1 MRLADGQPM
10 PNAAELASR
19 TATAPTLKPSD
30 FQRLQQLAYQK
41 FGFDLREGKEDM
53 VSARLSS
60 RVRELGFGTFSGYLD
75 HVTSSAGSQDFVE
88 MVDLLTTNFTSFF
101 REIAHFQF
109 LEKFLASPRAR
120 QKPVRL
126 WSAACSSG
134 EEPYSLAIACLE
146 AGVPDFRIVATDI
159 SSRILQKAK
168 SGTYPSDRLSGISP
182 EQKHRYFLCGHG
194 KSEGLCRVKPGLK
207 DAIDFQS
214 VNLVQPYSH
223 PTTFSMIWCR
233 NVMIYFDKPTQER
246 VVNTLASW
254 LEPEG
259 YLLIGHSEA
268 LNGIAHPLRYIQPA
282 IYQK

>member
-1 MRLADGQPM
+1 MH
-10 PNAAELASR
+10 NAPQSAGR
-19 TATAPTLKPSD
+19 TSVIPALKPGD

-53 VSARLSS
+53 VAARLNN
-60 RVRELGFGTFSGYLD
+60 RVRELGFSTFSGYLD
-75 HVTSSAGSQDFVE
+75 HVTSNAGSQDFVE

-109 LEKFLASPRAR
+109 LDKFLASTRAR

-134 EEPYSLAIACLE
+134 EEPYSLAIAALE
-146 AGVPDFRIVATDI
+146 SGVPDVRILATDI

-168 SGTYPSDRLSGISP
+168 SGTYSLDRLSGISS
-182 EQKHRYFLCGHG
+182 ERQHRYFLRGHG
-194 KSEGLCRVKPGLK
+194 KSEGFCRVKPELRNL
-207 DAIDFQS
+207 IDFQS
-214 VNLVQPYSH
+214 LNLVQPYSH
-223 PTTFSMIWCR
+223 NMQFSMIWCR

-246 VVNTLASW
+246 VVNTLANW
-254 LEPEG
+254 LEPGG

-268 LNGIAHPLRYIQPA
+268 LNGIQHSLRYIQPA
-282 IYQK
+282 VYQK